1 MDVLSHPH
9 VVNSSY
15 KRQREGHLLQKM
27 FFSLQMGPHCLPR
40 SEYTFVQGCPLW
52 GHESPQG
59 GASLVESNLQK
70 LSLPVAVVGKDK
82 QGVSAVTSF
91 DEETV
96 SLSRS
101 HKPVSGSAGFK
112 QQLTGAA
119 WLSVVLLSHHAFGLV
134 EILFLSLDQAGSIFL
149 LIELVGF

>member
-1 MDVLSHPH
+1 
-9 VVNSSY
+9 
-15 KRQREGHLLQKM
+15 M
-27 FFSLQMGPHCLPR
+27 FFILQMGPHCLPR

-52 GHESPQG
+52 GHESLQG

-70 LSLPVAVVGKDK
+70 LSLPVATAGKDK

-101 HKPVSGSAGFK
+101 HKPVSGRGRIQTAADWSCLAVSGLWFFFPTVP
-112 QQLTGAA
+112 LA
-119 WLSVVLLSHHAFGLV
+119 WLRSSFYPWTKQGQYFCLLNSWVFG
-134 EILFLSLDQAGSIFL
+134 DRIF
-149 LIELVGF
+149 